1 MSKFKILKSDSFTR
15 SFVGRNFS
23 FLSESNFSPRIFPAI
38 TFILTHPLKLSF
50 LHFLDTIIP
59 YFL

>member
-23 FLSESNFSPRIFPAI
+23 FLSESNFSPLMFPAI
-38 TFILTHPLKLSF
+38 TFILTHPLKNKF
-50 LHFLDTIIP
+50 I
-59 YFL
+59 